1 MIRLKTFE
9 DFKISISISNSVQ
22 NEGHQGAD
30 TSWTSASGKTI
41 TLVEVCDYLDENS
54 VPTIEI
60 DPSSVEDLLIK
71 TERDPERVAE
81 ADLSFPIIVAE
92 SNGEYISILD
102 GQHRVVKCL
111 QAGIPRIKAR
121 VLNLDDAPEEYRK
134 MFIR

>member
-1 MIRLKTFE
+1 
-9 DFKISISISNSVQ
+9 
-22 NEGHQGAD
+22 
-30 TSWTSASGKTI
+30 
-41 TLVEVCDYLDENS
+41 
-54 VPTIEI
+54 
-60 DPSSVEDLLIK
+60 LIK